1 MDIAK
6 IIQVL
11 AENCPNETV
20 AAFILTYGVFIV
32 ALLLII
38 LTIAKTFKK
47 ISLNKDS
54 ADAELKSMQES
65 IDIIAK
71 DAASVAIN
79 QSKAT
84 EDIKNEIKAN
94 NDATMQLLIS
104 FGLALGVSYTDI
116 QNTIEKSK
124 KIYNVS
130 TEQYKAL
137 ENQVREKMEEEAKAN
152 AEAEEAK
159 IKYVD
164 SLINIQ
170 I

>member
-20 AAFILTYGVFIV
+20 AAFIMTYGVFII

-54 ADAELKSMQES
+54 ADAELKAMQES
-65 IDIIAK
+65 INIIA
-71 DAASVAIN
+71 DNAATVAIN
-79 QSKAT
+79 QSNTT
-84 EDIKNEIKAN
+84 EEIKNEIRAN
-94 NDATMQLLIS
+94 NDTTMQLLIA
-104 FGLALGVSYTDI
+104 FGLANGMAYTDI
-116 QNTIEKSK
+116 QNIIAKSK
-124 KIYNVS
+124 EMYNIS
-130 TEQYKAL
+130 SEQYEQL
-137 ENQVREKMEEEAKAN
+137 ENQVQDKIAEEKQEQQ
-152 AEAEEAK
+152 EAEEAK
-159 IKYVD
+159 TKYID

>member
-20 AAFILTYGVFIV
+20 AAFIMTYGVFII

-47 ISLNKDS
+47 INLNKDS
-54 ADAELKSMQES
+54 SDEAITEAKEQIK
-65 IDIIAK
+65 IIANN
-71 DAASVAIN
+71 AATVAIN

-84 EDIKNEIKAN
+84 EDIKNEIRAN
-94 NDATMQLLIS
+94 NDATMQLLIA
-104 FGLALGVSYTDI
+104 FGLANGMAYTDI
-116 QNTIEKSK
+116 QNIINKSK
-124 KIYNVS
+124 EIYNVS
-130 TEQYKAL
+130 SEQYNAL
-137 ENQVREKMEEEAKAN
+137 ENQVQDKIAEEEKAKQ
-152 AEAEEAK
+152 EAEEAK

>member
-20 AAFILTYGVFIV
+20 AAFIMTYGVFLI
-32 ALLLII
+32 ALLLVVVAIVKAI
-38 LTIAKTFKK
+38 KK
-47 ISLNKDS
+47 INGNKNASDE
-54 ADAELKSMQES
+54 AITEAKERIE
-65 IDIIAK
+65 IIANN
-71 DAASVAIN
+71 AATVAIN

-84 EDIKNEIKAN
+84 EDIKNEIRAN

-116 QNTIEKSK
+116 QNTIAKSK
-124 KIYNVS
+124 EIYNVS

-137 ENQVREKMEEEAKAN
+137 EEQVQDKIAEEAKAEQ
-152 AEAEEAK
+152 EAEEAK
-159 IKYVD
+159 AKYVD